1 MSDERFSS
9 GRGGALLIRKG
20 SGGAFDLLEEVAGLE
35 KVARPQPNFL
45 PVEGLDQKVVGAEQK
60 GTVTSDISI
69 VGSEHDHRNKPAILS
84 RGPKAPKNLE
94 SVGVGHVKV
103 QNHQVGSELDEGLLG
118 GLGIRQADDLIGD
131 VDEELPEQLDI
142 GRLIV
147 DDEDPLAH
155 RQQSLHQR

>member
-9 GRGGALLIRKG
+9 GRGGSLQSRKR

-35 KVARPQPNFL
+35 KVTSPQPDFL
-45 PVEGLDQKVVGAEQK
+45 PIEGLDQKVVGAEQK
-60 GTVTSDISI
+60 GAVTSDISI
-69 VGSEHDHRNKPAILS
+69 VGREHDHGKKPATLS
-84 RGPKAPKNLE
+84 RGPKAPKDLE

-103 QNHQVGSELDEGLLG
+103 QNHQVGRELDEGLLG
-118 GLGIRQADDLIGD
+118 GLGIRQANDLIGD

-155 RQQSLHQR
+155 RQQSLH